1 MKKQSQFTGLRPEIR
16 STEHEIRKLW
26 IRGKKLKT
34 PGVAFGYAERRRS
47 QSFDKLRTSLSQME
61 NNLSPREANC
71 NGRRQSLGLLTE
83 KTEHRRQETT
93 NHKNRGGESKF
104 KVQTQHHPIFSPQAS
119 LWGDKKCKTNPILK
133 WVICRKL
140 YEIKRL

>member
-1 MKKQSQFTGLRPEIR
+1 
-16 STEHEIRKLW
+16 LW

-93 NHKNRGGESKF
+93 NHKNRGGKASSKF
-104 KVQTQHHPIFSPQAS
+104 KHNIILYLAHKPACGEIKNAKQTQ
-119 LWGDKKCKTNPILK
+119 
-133 WVICRKL
+133 
-140 YEIKRL
+140 Y